1 MKNILTAIYSKFSG
15 SELSSYVGGRIYL
28 DQAPDN
34 CEFPYVVYF
43 VVSSTPDDAFVK
55 KGQQTLIQFSLF
67 SANPSA
73 VEISTMHGYLKALFD
88 DCSLTITN
96 NTLAWMHEIN
106 LTTMVEDITAGDG
119 VQSVKHWAADY
130 EVVTQVSS

>member
-1 MKNILTAIYSKFSG
+1 MKNILTAIYSKFTG
-15 SELSSYVGGRIYL
+15 SELSSDVGGRIYL

-34 CEFPYVVYF
+34 CQFPYVVYS
-43 VVSSTPDDAFVK
+43 VISVTPDDVFAK
-55 KGQQTLIQFSLF
+55 KGKQSLAQFSLF

-88 DCSLTITN
+88 DCSMTITS
-96 NTLAWMHEIN
+96 NTLLWMHEVN
-106 LTTMVEDITAGDG
+106 LTTMVEDITVGEG

-130 EVVTQVSS
+130 EVVTQDS

>member
-1 MKNILTAIYSKFSG
+1 MKNILTAIYSKFTG
-15 SELSSYVGGRIYL
+15 SELSSDVGGRIYL

-34 CEFPYVVYF
+34 CQFPYVVYS
-43 VVSSTPDDAFVK
+43 VISVTPDDVFAK
-55 KGQQTLIQFSLF
+55 KGKQSLIQFSLF

-88 DCSLTITN
+88 DCSMTITS
-96 NTLAWMHEIN
+96 NTLLWMHEVN
-106 LTTMVEDITAGDG
+106 LTTMVEDITVGEG

-130 EVVTQVSS
+130 EVVTQDS

>member
-1 MKNILTAIYSKFSG
+1 MKNILTAIFGKFANSD
-15 SELSSYVGGRIYL
+15 LSSYVGGRIYL
-28 DQAPDN
+28 DQAPES

-43 VVSSTPDDAFVK
+43 VVSSTPDDVFAK

-73 VEISTMHGYLKALFD
+73 VEISTMYGYLKALFD
-88 DCSLTITN
+88 DCSLTITS
-96 NTLAWMHEIN
+96 NTMLWMHEVN
-106 LTTMVEDITAGDG
+106 LTTMVEDITVAEG

-130 EVVTQVSS
+130 EVVTQDS